1 MKPYITHRLC
11 MCCGLI
17 QELSTGRFV
26 DIPLEKLPAEVAIQ
40 KLMSQNGVLYRHP
53 KKKRKVK

>member
-1 MKPYITHRLC
+1 